1 MKAEEISKVSS
12 LFNVGELFSFKEL
25 SGGYANQ
32 NFFLKTSSGDYVLR
46 ECVQQPKALLQY
58 ELDLMHILREND
70 FPTAYPISNGTDEFI
85 ICLERSTFMLYEYKT
100 GSEPTISVKTAAEMG
115 SAIGFLSTI
124 QNFETL
130 PPKRNTLDFFFID
143 QLIRQFEESKNPI
156 DDVFDFVL
164 VYANKLRSVA
174 KQNLPKGLIHGD
186 AFPNNTVFGVNDDLI
201 AIIDFEEA
209 CVDNLILD
217 VGMTINGFCFVDNR
231 LDEQLLEA
239 FLSAYTSY
247 RKIDEGEQKTLFS
260 FIQVAAF
267 TMLCWHLR
275 FDLVNTP
282 NNTQE
287 LRVRELM
294 NRIYELEKCNWIN
307 QKIAFINK

>member
-1 MKAEEISKVSS
+1 MRKAEVNKVSS
-12 LFNVGELFSFKEL
+12 FFNVGELLSFKKL

-32 NFFLKTSSGDYVLR
+32 NFSLKTSSGNYVLR
-46 ECVQQPKALLQY
+46 KCMQQPKELLQY
-58 ELDLMHILREND
+58 ELDLMHILRKNN
-70 FPTAYPISNGTDEFI
+70 FPTAYPISNSKDEFI
-85 ICLERSTFMLYEYKT
+85 ISLENSTFMLYEYKS
-100 GSEPTISVKTAAEMG
+100 GSEPTINVKTAAEMG
-115 SAIGFLSTI
+115 NAIGHLSSI

-130 PPKRNTLDFFFID
+130 QPKRNTLDFFFID
-143 QLIRQFEESKNPI
+143 QLVRQFEEAKNPM

-164 VYANKLRSVA
+164 IYANKLRSVA
-174 KQNLPKGLIHGD
+174 EQNLPKGLIHGD
-186 AFPNNTVFGVNDDLI
+186 AFPSNTLFGVNDELI

-217 VGMTINGFCFVDNR
+217 VGMTINGFCFIDNR

-239 FLSAYTSY
+239 FLSAYTLH
-247 RKIDEGEQKTLFS
+247 RKITGDEWKTLFS

-267 TMLCWHLR
+267 TMLCWHMR

-294 NRIYELEKCNWIN
+294 NRICELEKCDWIN
-307 QKIAFINK
+307 QKI